1 MEVVGPSGEHQAVRF
16 PVEVATTSLVICRMR
31 AALAMPARRPVN
43 WPDDL
48 AGKRQVAAEP
58 PAPRREEQAEAGEQ

>member
-31 AALAMPARRPVN
+31 AALAHARTPARY
-43 WPDDL
+43 L
-48 AGKRQVAAEP
+48 AG
-58 PAPRREEQAEAGEQ
+58 